1 MTVET
6 NPAPV
11 PVGTLD
17 APYLL
22 ALDSAVIQGPDGRF
36 WTDPLWARDLEG
48 HARVFPNMTMFGAI
62 LHIPVPDDAKPL
74 DVGAMR
80 FVASRHSYG
89 RRAFLTGLPR
99 FLMTLTREIRRAEV
113 VHTTVS
119 SDFIPYGWFAI
130 PIARLMGKK
139 TVVTIE
145 ASFWRLRPGEQASTG
160 RRFRAWAV
168 EAINRWC
175 MRQVDY
181 ATYQHEQYRQS
192 LPSPRAG
199 GGVISQAS
207 WISAAAV
214 IDEGEMAVRATRRRE
229 PGRRTRFL
237 FATRL
242 IPAKGT
248 RQVIAAIERLAGLGI
263 DCDVHVI
270 GTGEDRALFEP
281 LHGRAIGGGE
291 MRLLDPVPYDQR
303 FLRLIDDYDVLL
315 SPSLSDEQPRI
326 IYDAGSRGVGAVISA
341 TPGLRSCVVEGESAV
356 VVPVGDVDALV
367 ETMIGLT
374 RSPDLIDRL
383 ANGARRH
390 ALANTHERMHEER
403 RDGIAAMLARTGAWP
418 KGT

>member
-1 MTVET
+1 MTTET
-6 NPAPV
+6 QPV
-11 PVGTLD
+11 QTLD

-22 ALDSAVIQGPDGRF
+22 ALDSAVFQGADGYF
-36 WTDPLWARDLEG
+36 YTDPLWARDLEG
-48 HARVFPNMTMFGAI
+48 HTRVLPNMTMFGAI
-62 LHIPVPDDAKPL
+62 LPGPVPDDAKRL
-74 DVGAMR
+74 EVGGMR
-80 FVASRHSYG
+80 FVASRTVYG

-99 FLMTLTREIRRAEV
+99 FLITLTREIRRAEV

-145 ASFWRLRPGEQASTG
+145 ASFWRLQPGEKASPR

-175 MRQVDY
+175 MRHVDY
-181 ATYQHEQYRQS
+181 ATYQHEQYRQT

-207 WISAAAV
+207 WISAADV
-214 IDEGEMAVRATRRRE
+214 IPDDEAAARAARRRL

-248 RQVIAAIERLAGLGI
+248 RQVIAAIERLMELGV

-270 GTGEDRALFEP
+270 GTGDDRALFEP
-281 LHGRAIGGGE
+281 LNGRAIGAGE
-291 MRLLDPVPYDQR
+291 MRLLDPVPYDKR
-303 FLRLIDDYDVLL
+303 FLHIIDDYDVLL

-326 IYDAGSRGVGAVISA
+326 IYDAGSRGVGAIISA
-341 TPGLRSCVVEGESAV
+341 TPGLRSCVIEGETAV
-356 VVPVGDVDALV
+356 VVPVGDIDALV
-367 ETMIGLT
+367 ETMIHLT

-383 ANGARRH
+383 AEGARRH
-390 ALANTHERMHEER
+390 ALANTHERMHEDR

-418 KGT
+418 KGR